1 MGSRHAN
8 EACAVNSTLT
18 EWVSHEST
26 QSRPLMKLSLAIAR
40 TLLVAIPLAAAGS
53 VNAQPSYPNRPI
65 HIIVP
70 FAPGGS
76 NDLLARLF
84 APKMTANWGQ
94 PVVVENRGGG
104 STVIGTEAV
113 VKSAPDG
120 YTILFMNMAH
130 VTTPLLVA
138 TPYDPIKDF
147 TMIATSAKS
156 EYMLALH
163 PSLPPKTLKEFVA
176 LAKSRPGQL
185 NYASSGAGGA
195 THLVT
200 ELFCMMTGTKMQ
212 HIPYKGG
219 APALV
224 DLISGQVQVAI
235 NVPVN
240 FVQHIKSGRLKSL
253 AITGENRFPA
263 LAQVPTFAEAGLQGF
278 DAKVWYGVLAP
289 AGTPQD
295 IVDKLSAEFSRIIGL
310 PEIREKLLSN
320 GMDPF
325 LSTPGQ
331 FAALM
336 REDLARFAKV
346 VKTANIKLSN

>member
-1 MGSRHAN
+1 M
-8 EACAVNSTLT
+8 
-18 EWVSHEST
+18 
-26 QSRPLMKLSLAIAR
+26 QSFMTVARVLS
-40 TLLVAIPLAAAGS
+40 VAISLAAAGAAI
-53 VNAQPSYPNRPI
+53 AQQSYPSKPI
-65 HIIVP
+65 RIIVP

-76 NDLLARLF
+76 NDVLARLF
-84 APKMTANWGQ
+84 GPKMTENWGQ
-94 PVVVENRGGG
+94 PVIVDNRAGG
-104 STVIGTEAV
+104 STVIGTEAL

-130 VTTPLLVA
+130 VTTPLLIA

-163 PSLPPKTLKEFVA
+163 PSLPAKTLKAFIA
-176 LAKSRPGQL
+176 LAKSRPGEL

-219 APALV
+219 GPALA
-224 DLISGQVQVAI
+224 DLLGGQVEVSI

-240 FVQHIKSGRLKSL
+240 FVQHIKSGRLKAL
-253 AITGENRFPA
+253 AITGESRFPA

-278 DAKVWYGVLAP
+278 DAKVWYGILAP
-289 AGTPQD
+289 AGTPKD
-295 IVDKLSAEFSRIIGL
+295 IVEKLSAEFSRIIGL
-310 PEIREKLLSN
+310 PEIREKLMSN

-325 LSTPGQ
+325 LSTPAQ
-331 FAALM
+331 FSALM
-336 REDLARFAKV
+336 KEDLARFAQV
-346 VKTANIKLSN
+346 VKTANIKLTR

>member
-1 MGSRHAN
+1 MSAFMAMARMLSV
-8 EACAVNSTLT
+8 AVA
-18 EWVSHEST
+18 
-26 QSRPLMKLSLAIAR
+26 LAGAG
-40 TLLVAIPLAAAGS
+40 AAG
-53 VNAQPSYPNRPI
+53 AQQPYPSKPI
-65 HIIVP
+65 RIIVP

-76 NDLLARLF
+76 NDVLARLF
-84 APKMTANWGQ
+84 SPKMIENWGQ
-94 PVVVENRGGG
+94 PVVVENRAGG
-104 STVIGTEAV
+104 STVIGTEAL

-147 TMIATSAKS
+147 TTITTSAKS

-163 PSLPPKTLKEFVA
+163 PSLPPKTLKELIA

-185 NYASSGAGGA
+185 DYASSGAGGA

-219 APALV
+219 GPALA
-224 DLISGQVQVAI
+224 DLLGGQVQVSI

-240 FVQHIKSGRLKSL
+240 FVAHIKSGRLRAL
-253 AITGENRFPA
+253 AITGESRFPG
-263 LAQVPTFAEAGLQGF
+263 LPQVPTFTEAGLKGF
-278 DAKVWYGVLAP
+278 DAKVWYGILAP
-289 AGTPQD
+289 AGTPKA
-295 IVDKLSAEFSRIIGL
+295 IVDKLSAELARIIGL
-310 PEIREKLLSN
+310 PDIREKLLSS

-325 LSTPGQ
+325 ISTPEQ

-336 REDLARFAKV
+336 KEDLARFAKV
-346 VKTANIKLSN
+346 VKAANIKLTH